1 MDELSSAERKAFKK
15 LSNPLK
21 IQDFLD
27 SLPINFEREGD
38 THLSPRHVLKAHTAH
53 CIEGAL
59 LAAAALLYHGQKP
72 LLMDFTTKS
81 YDEDHVV
88 ALFQYKGYWGAL
100 SKTNHPMLRWRDPI
114 YKTPRELAVSYF
126 HEYFM
131 FENGKKTLVSYSNPV
146 NMSRHGTDWI
156 TSEEDLFWV
165 DEVLDTAPHHRL
177 VPVAVE
183 RHLRRVEPFVRNAL
197 AKKEWQE

>member
-1 MDELSSAERKAFKK
+1 MDALSQAEKSLFKK

-27 SLPINFEREGD
+27 SLPINFEEDGD
-38 THLSPRHVLKAHTAH
+38 THLSPRNVLRARKAH

-59 LAAAALLYHGQKP
+59 LAAAILWYHGGRP

-88 ALFQYKGYWGAL
+88 ALFNHQGYWGAI
-100 SKTNHPMLRWRDPI
+100 SKTNHPILRWRDPI
-114 YKTPRELAVSYF
+114 YKTPRELAMSYV

-131 FENGKKTLVSYSNPV
+131 FESGAKTLVSYSSPV
-146 NMSRHGTDWI
+146 SLRRYGKEWI
-156 TSEEDLFWV
+156 TSAEDLFWV
-165 DEVLDTAPHHRL
+165 DDVLDTTLHHPVIPRTSHSL
-177 VPVAVE
+177 VRPTE
-183 RHLRRVEPFVRNAL
+183 RWVRSAL
-197 AKKEWQE
+197 AQKEWGS